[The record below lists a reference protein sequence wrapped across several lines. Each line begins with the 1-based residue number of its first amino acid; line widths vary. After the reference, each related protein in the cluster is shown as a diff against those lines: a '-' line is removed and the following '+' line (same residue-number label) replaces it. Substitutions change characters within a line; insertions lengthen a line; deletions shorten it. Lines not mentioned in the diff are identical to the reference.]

1 LLEYLVFLSTKDRD
15 KLSKLASNNPIL
27 RKVVDFML
35 TFDADKGVIV
45 RNYEEEYNSIISSER
60 FYAREE
66 GIEQG
71 REQTI
76 KSSILNM
83 KNNGLDDKTII
94 KLLNT
99 DEDTLKITKKLLGMK
114 N

>member
-1 LLEYLVFLSTKDRD
+1 
-15 KLSKLASNNPIL
+15 
-27 RKVVDFML
+27 ML
-35 TFDADKGVIV
+35 TFDAEKGVIV
-45 RNYEEEYNSIISSER
+45 RDYEEEYNSIISSER

-66 GIEQG
+66 G
-71 REQTI
+71 REEGYKLGFELGMKEAKRI
-76 KSSILNM
+76 IVESAVPNM
-83 KNNGLDDKTII
+83 KASSLDDTTIM

>member
-1 LLEYLVFLSTKDRD
+1 
-15 KLSKLASNNPIL
+15 
-27 RKVVDFML
+27 ML
-35 TFDADKGVIV
+35 TFDAEKGVIV

-60 FYAREE
+60 FYARDE
-66 GIEQG
+66 GRELGFEQGKEQG

-76 KSSILNM
+76 ESSILNM
-83 KNNGLDDKTII
+83 KNNGLDNNTII
-94 KLLNT
+94 KFLNT